1 MLKLS
6 SLAYCLCVTVSLKAA
21 ALGALSFYL
30 DHYVEARIARYDFG
44 VQITR
49 PYNPMSVE
57 HSQRVDNCDITPS
70 GEIRISGG
78 FSTILSKVGSLS
90 FWTPRLMFMC
100 LQGTVVEEK
109 RSFSRSYCRELKSDD
124 FTLFKCAQSKIKV
137 YTGPKKAISW
147 VDEVEEDSACHCSC
161 SVFSSNCLFQ
171 VR

>member
-6 SLAYCLCVTVSLKAA
+6 SLAYCLCATVSLKAA

-44 VQITR
+44 VRLTMT
-49 PYNPMSVE
+49 YNPMSVE
-57 HSQRVDNCDITPS
+57 HSQRVANCDIGPT
-70 GEIRISGG
+70 GEIKISGG
-78 FSTILSKVGSLS
+78 FSTILSKVSSLS

-100 LQGTVVEEK
+100 LKGTVVEEK
-109 RSFSRSYCRELKSDD
+109 RSFSRSYCRELKSED
-124 FTLFKCAQSKIKV
+124 FTLFKCVHSKIKA

-147 VDEVEEDSACHCSC
+147 MDEVEEASACHCSC
-161 SVFSSNCLFQ
+161 SIFSSNGLFQ